1 MFTSSVLFQA
11 YPCPEPGEKLLKF
24 MRRCYVMEGEV
35 EIRPS
40 TQQTRRLYGGL
51 IPTLQVT
58 EEDVVSSRLH
68 HEEEKL
74 KMERFLAFCEEDGI
88 DTKTFK
94 KVLEDGRVGIYAPDA
109 LGYPTLVLY
118 EGEL

>member
-1 MFTSSVLFQA
+1 MVTSPVLFQA

-40 TQQTRRLYGGL
+40 TQQTRRLYGGFL
-51 IPTLQVT
+51 TSLQVT
-58 EEDVVSSRLH
+58 EEDIVSSRRH

-74 KMERFLAFCEEDGI
+74 RMERFLAFCEEDGI